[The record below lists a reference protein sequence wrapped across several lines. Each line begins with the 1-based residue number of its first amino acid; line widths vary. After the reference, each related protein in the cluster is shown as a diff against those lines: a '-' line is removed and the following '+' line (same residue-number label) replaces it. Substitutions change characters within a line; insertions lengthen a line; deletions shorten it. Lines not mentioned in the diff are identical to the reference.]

1 MRTKIE
7 YSVDL
12 KNVPREIK
20 EKMIEVSSLLEGISK
35 HCFST
40 AEDIEDG
47 SLGPILKRV
56 DNLRKKLF
64 LVDSSLEDCVRALNG
79 YGEVLTQLQQEQAAQ
94 QAPLP
99 PAEPAGEDA

>member
-20 EKMIEVSSLLEGISK
+20 EKMIEISDLLEGISK

-56 DNLRKKLF
+56 DSLRKKLF
-64 LVDSSLEDCVRALNG
+64 LVDNSLEDCTRALAG
-79 YGEVLTQLQQEQAAQ
+79 YGEILKQMQEEHAAQ
-94 QAPLP
+94 QVPSP
-99 PAEPAGEDA
+99 PPTEAGENA

>member
-7 YSVDL
+7 FSVDL

-20 EKMIEVSSLLEGISK
+20 EKLLETSKNLEGLSK

-56 DNLRKKLF
+56 DSLRKKLL
-64 LVDSSLEDCVRALNG
+64 LVDNSLEDCVRALNG
-79 YGEVLTQLQQEQAAQ
+79 YGEVLTQLHQEQAAQ
-94 QAPLP
+94 KAPAP
-99 PAEPAGEDA
+99 PQEAGEDA